1 MVGML
6 ALEPDTEAWLD
17 SLRELLRHYLPRLEP
32 SPPVIV
38 GALALV
44 ACGLVLVFR
53 GGRFERVLVC
63 AFAFAVGGWTGQR
76 LAAFLELPG
85 PISVAI
91 AGLLLTI
98 VAYKTYRA
106 WLAAGS
112 VVFLFAVALLF
123 KLGQGDLER
132 YLPTL
137 DQPDRP
143 LIADKISSLPS
154 KEAQMKNLY
163 HEWQEQLAEMGRKV
177 LDEMKQL
184 GVSGWIVPIAA
195 ALVGAMLAYWALRA
209 FAVVW
214 LGFIGAAMFVLG
226 AMGLASA
233 VRPNVRETILSHPQY
248 IAALGIGLWLVGL
261 ILQARAVRFPRRP
274 PAPAEKTPAKS

>member
-1 MVGML
+1 MQEL
-6 ALEPDTEAWLD
+6 PALQPETEAWLD
-17 SLRELLRHYLPRLEP
+17 ALRDLLHHYLPPLEP
-32 SPPVIV
+32 SPPVVV

-44 ACGLVLVFR
+44 AVGLVLVFR

-63 AFAFAVGGWTGQR
+63 AFAFAVGGWIGQQ
-76 LAAFLELPG
+76 LAAFFELPG

-91 AGLLLTI
+91 AGLLLTV

-112 VVFLFAVALLF
+112 VVFLFSIALMF
-123 KLGQGDLER
+123 ELGQGDLTR

-143 LIADKISSLPS
+143 LIADKISALPS
-154 KEAQMKNLY
+154 KDEQMKNLY
-163 HEWQEQLAEMGRKV
+163 HEWREQIAEMGRKL

-184 GVSGWIVPIAA
+184 GLAGWIVPLAA
-195 ALVGAMLAYWALRA
+195 AVAGGLLAFWALRA

-214 LGFIGAAMFVLG
+214 LGFIGAVLFVLG
-226 AMGLASA
+226 ALGLVCAI
-233 VRPNVRETILSHPQY
+233 RPNVRETLFAHPQY
-248 IAALGIGLWLVGL
+248 IAAAAIGLWLVGL
-261 ILQARAVRFPRRP
+261 ILQAKAARFPRRP
-274 PAPAEKTPAKS
+274 PQPAEKTTAKS